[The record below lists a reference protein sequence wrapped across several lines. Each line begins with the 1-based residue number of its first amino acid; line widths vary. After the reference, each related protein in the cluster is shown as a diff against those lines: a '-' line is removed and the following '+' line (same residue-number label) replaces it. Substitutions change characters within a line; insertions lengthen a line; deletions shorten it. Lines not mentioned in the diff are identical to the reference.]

1 MKWHSSHQQLKIHY
15 LWFGD
20 QLVGI
25 RDECNEEHT
34 HTRYWHYDGWDLLAQ
49 QFIESDDH
57 NLTKV
62 RTDWAVSDPTAL
74 PLRFYNQTGQLTW
87 QSPKRTLWG
96 KAYQAHDELGLNELR
111 FAGQQY
117 DAESGLC
124 YNRFRYYHPDSGC
137 YLSPDPLGLQGGL
150 NTHAYVP
157 NPTGW
162 VDPLGLAGCKDA
174 FKVAKHGDM
183 PSPRP
188 GLQSHHGVMSAWMK
202 QHFPGYNPN
211 KAPAVLMPEANHRAT
226 FGVYNTWRA
235 EMRTKMG
242 GTFDW
247 AKVSESEIKNISGK
261 MFDAAKVPASIRTDY
276 WSWYSKMTTALSK

>member
-1 MKWHSSHQQLKIHY
+1 MKWHSSQQQQRTTY

-25 RDECNEEHT
+25 RDEFNEEHT

-57 NLTKV
+57 DLTKV
-62 RTDWAVSDPTAL
+62 RTDWAISDPTAL

-96 KAYQAHDELGLNELR
+96 KAYQAHDEQGLNELR

-117 DAESGLC
+117 DEKSGLC

-137 YLSPDPLGLQGGL
+137 YLSPDPLGLMSGL
-150 NTHAYVP
+150 NTHAYVL

-162 VDPLGLAGCKDA
+162 VDPLGLAGCKL
-174 FKVAKHGDM
+174 AKPGEDLYVGTYNQVRGANLKSGLNPTHTPHHAIQNAVSPTTHGKGITIRKL
-183 PSPRP
+183 SPN
-188 GLQSHHGVMSAWMK
+188 SSARALY
-202 QHFPGYNPN
+202 FP
-211 KAPAVLMPEANHRAT
+211 ALIARC
-226 FGVYNTWRA
+226 
-235 EMRTKMG
+235 
-242 GTFDW
+242 
-247 AKVSESEIKNISGK
+247 
-261 MFDAAKVPASIRTDY
+261 ASY
-276 WSWYSKMTTALSK
+276 PP